1 MFSDNPCHISW
12 PKSEAEDEAERSG
25 QSNAPGPAS
34 LEAEAG
40 GAFGSEVAESI
51 GGQLRSLMLMLGVWL
66 SLSELAKGSQLSIL
80 FID

>member
-1 MFSDNPCHISW
+1 M
-12 PKSEAEDEAERSG
+12 AEDEAERSG